1 MTKPGAYSYRGLGVG
16 EGVMSPF
23 SNSGNLRVS
32 SLREW
37 EQDQIATARLREEMA
52 WSLTSQIVP
61 AASVRAARPCKALPP
76 AAQLQWVTNA
86 PMRNHLGESEPPAS
100 PYPVLNL
107 QAGSSTS
114 RFEDPHSWLCL
125 PPWDS
130 DSRVRMKIKIGGYQV
145 GLDCKLGENRIKT
158 LLLSEEIFPVS
169 FKVFNSYF
177 PPHFLDKPWIQ
188 ESPHILEQWYFLSWK
203 MKPQGY

>member
-76 AAQLQWVTNA
+76 AAQLQ
-86 PMRNHLGESEPPAS
+86 
-100 PYPVLNL
+100 
-107 QAGSSTS
+107 
-114 RFEDPHSWLCL
+114 
-125 PPWDS
+125 
-130 DSRVRMKIKIGGYQV
+130 
-145 GLDCKLGENRIKT
+145 
-158 LLLSEEIFPVS
+158 
-169 FKVFNSYF
+169 
-177 PPHFLDKPWIQ
+177 
-188 ESPHILEQWYFLSWK
+188 
-203 MKPQGY
+203 